1 MNSSHPSATAP
12 AKPRP
17 LADDLHW
24 LLVVLARGLA
34 AAEDHAV
41 RRHSLSLRAYVALS
55 EIAGSSAR
63 SQLAISRAIRVLDPS
78 TLVGVLDELEA
89 AGFITRAP
97 DPADRRARIVTATPA
112 GLSVLIA
119 ANADV
124 RQAEDELLGD
134 IPAEAREQVYQ
145 ALRRAA
151 TGVLGGLARNSCDDP
166 GSGRSRANGGGLSWT
181 PWVSLRLVLRRAV
194 CTGSRRR

>member
-1 MNSSHPSATAP
+1 MSSPRPRETAASAS
-12 AKPRP
+12 PRP

-34 AAEDHAV
+34 EVEERVV
-41 RRHSLSLRAYVALS
+41 RGHSLSLRGYVTLS
-55 EIAGSSAR
+55 EIAGSPAR

-89 AGFITRAP
+89 AGFVTRAP

-112 GLSVLIA
+112 GLAALMA

-124 RQAEDELLGD
+124 RHAEDELLDG
-134 IPAEAREQVYQ
+134 IPDEARDQVFQ
-145 ALRRAA
+145 VLRRAA
-151 TGVLGGLARNSCDDP
+151 TGALATLDGVN
-166 GSGRSRANGGGLSWT
+166 RARGGGLSWL
-181 PWVSLRLVLRRAV
+181 P
-194 CTGSRRR
+194 